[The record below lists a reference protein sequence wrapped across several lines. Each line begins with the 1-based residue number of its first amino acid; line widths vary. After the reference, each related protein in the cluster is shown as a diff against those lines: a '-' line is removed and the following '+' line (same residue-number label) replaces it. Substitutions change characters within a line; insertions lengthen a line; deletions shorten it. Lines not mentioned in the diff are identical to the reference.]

1 MFISKK
7 RWTPIVLFILFFGLP
22 QMILARDI
30 VIGSIN
36 DNPKEEVQIFLP
48 IAKYLGEELHKDGIE
63 KGKVVITRSM
73 ENMAE
78 LLSAGKVDL
87 YIDSPYPILNV
98 SSLSGGVFFLRR
110 WKGGLSGYHSVIF
123 THKDS
128 TITTLED
135 LKGKMIAFEEPWSS
149 SSYFLPKHS
158 LMQHNISLVE
168 KNNFKESVEGEK
180 LGYVFSYSDKNTM
193 FWTLNKQVDAGA
205 MSQEKMHRHAKGK
218 MDSFRIIHKTF
229 QIPRHVVLHRADL
242 EPELVVRI
250 TEILTEMDT
259 TEKGREVLKA
269 FESTTKFDEIP
280 EDSLNALQDGLKFMR
295 EKVGE

>member
-1 MFISKK
+1 MFIPKK
-7 RWTPIVLFILFFGLP
+7 RWTPVVLFILFFVFP
-22 QMILARDI
+22 QMLFGRDI

-36 DNPKEEVQIFLP
+36 DNPKEEVQAFLP
-48 IAKYLGEELHKDGIE
+48 IAQYLGEELQKDGIE

-73 ENMAE
+73 EKMAE

-98 SSLSGGVFFLRR
+98 SNLSGGVFFLRR

-168 KNNFKESVEGEK
+168 KNNFRESVEGGK

-193 FWTLNKQVDAGA
+193 FWVLNKQVDAGG
-205 MSQEKMHRHAKGK
+205 MSQEKMNRHAKDNI
-218 MDSFRIIHKTF
+218 DSIRIIHQTF
-229 QIPRHVVLHRADL
+229 YIPRHVVLHRADL
-242 EPELVVRI
+242 EPELVARI
-250 TEILTEMDT
+250 TEILTEMDK

-269 FESTTKFDEIP
+269 FEETAKFDAIP
-280 EDSLNALQDGLKFMR
+280 EDSLKAMQDGLKFMR
-295 EKVGE
+295 ENVGE